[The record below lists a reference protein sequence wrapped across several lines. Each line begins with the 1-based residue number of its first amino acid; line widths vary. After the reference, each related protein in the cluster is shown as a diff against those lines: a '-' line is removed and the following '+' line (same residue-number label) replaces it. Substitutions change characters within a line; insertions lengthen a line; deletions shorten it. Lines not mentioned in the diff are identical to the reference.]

1 MSTLFASSLDGTRIA
16 YDRSGAG
23 PALVLLHGGGSR
35 RQEWHDVGY
44 VQRLQDHFTIIT
56 LDLRG
61 HGQSDLPT
69 EPADYAIDKMM
80 QDVLAVADACEVERF
95 ALWGFSFGGRVGRHV
110 AAHSERVVKIILMG
124 TPLGA
129 GFSDEFRKEFK
140 EFCAHWPPILQAQ
153 RDGTLDLDTLSP
165 DDREFLQTFHVSAMM
180 AWGRAMIDWPAVEP
194 ADFLCP
200 VLWLIGSEDRVAM
213 ISFRKYESSL
223 PGTRVQSHIVEGLNH
238 EQVFD
243 EIDKVL
249 AMLVAFSQS

>member
-1 MSTLFASSLDGTRIA
+1 MSTLFTTSLDGTRIA

-35 RQEWHDVGY
+35 RQEWHDAGY
-44 VQRLQDHFTIIT
+44 VRRLQDNFTVIT

-61 HGQSDLPT
+61 HGESDLPT

-80 QDVLAVADACEVERF
+80 QDVLAVADACEVECF
-95 ALWGFSFGGRVGRHV
+95 TIWGFSFGGRVGRHV
-110 AAHSERVVKIILMG
+110 ASHSERVAKIILMG

-129 GFSDEFRKEFK
+129 GFSDEFRHDFE

-153 RDGTLDLDTLSP
+153 RDGTLDLDALSP
-165 DDREFLQTFHVSAMM
+165 DDREFLQTFHVSAML
-180 AWGRAMIDWPAVEP
+180 AWGQAMIDWPAVEP

-200 VLWLIGSEDRVAM
+200 VLWLVGSEDRVAM
-213 ISFRKYESSL
+213 ISVRKYEPAL
-223 PGTRVQSHIVEGLNH
+223 KGTRVQSHIVDGLNH

-243 EIDKVL
+243 EVDQVF
-249 AMLVAFSQS
+249 ATMLTFTQS